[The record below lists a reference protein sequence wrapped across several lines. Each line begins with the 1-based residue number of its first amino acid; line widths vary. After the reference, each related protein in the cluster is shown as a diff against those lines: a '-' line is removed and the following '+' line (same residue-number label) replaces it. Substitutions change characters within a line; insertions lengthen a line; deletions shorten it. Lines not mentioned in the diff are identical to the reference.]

1 MQAFEREYHS
11 NSCNDF
17 AYLFF
22 LLLNCLFNV
31 YFDFLLSQ
39 VKFVFSEEV
48 VDYLNYKKA
57 SAINQIKEETGVDI
71 KFYQDRKN
79 RSLERKEHI
88 AVNNF

>member
-1 MQAFEREYHS
+1 
-11 NSCNDF
+11 
-17 AYLFF
+17 
-22 LLLNCLFNV
+22 
-31 YFDFLLSQ
+31 

-48 VDYLNYKKA
+48 VDYLNYRKA

-88 AVNNF
+88 AVKIKKLIFLSKFFLFYFQL